1 MVKSQMFYGPAEPDS
16 EQIGRARHASWTT
29 IEHMRID
36 HRCLHIAVTKKLLDG
51 SDVGTALERVGGESV
66 AKGVAVGRFADPGS
80 SDRGA
85 NRPLNDRG
93 VEMMPP
99 LFTHLSIAPTRDLR
113 EHPLPN
119 PFARG

>member
-1 MVKSQMFYGPAEPDS
+1 MFYGPAEPDS
-16 EQIGRARHASWTT
+16 EQIGRARHASRTT

-36 HRCLHIAVTKKLLDG
+36 HRCLHIAVTKKLLDR
-51 SDVGTALERVGGESV
+51 SDVGTALQQVGGEAL
-66 AKGVAVGRFADPGS
+66 AKGMATGRFADPCR

-93 VEMMPP
+93 VEMMAA
-99 LFTHLSIAPTRDLR
+99 LFTRLSITPTRDLR

>member
-1 MVKSQMFYGPAEPDS
+1 MSVQILYGPAEPNS
-16 EQIGRARHASWTT
+16 EQIGRARHAGRAT

-36 HRCLHIAVTKKLLDG
+36 HRGLQIAVAQEVLD
-51 SDVGTALERVGGESV
+51 SANVGTSFQQVGCKAM
-66 AKGVAVGRFADPGS
+66 AKGVASGRFADPCCS
-80 SDRGA
+80 HRGA
-85 NRPLNDRG
+85 NRPLNDRR

-99 LFTHLSIAPTRDLR
+99 LFTRLSITPTRDLR

>member
-1 MVKSQMFYGPAEPDS
+1 MKSQMFYGPVEPNS
-16 EQIGRARHASWTT
+16 KQIGRARHACRAT

-36 HRCLHIAVTKKLLDG
+36 HRCLHIAVTKKLLDR
-51 SDVGTALERVGGESV
+51 SDVGSALQQVGGEAM
-66 AKGVAVGRFADPGS
+66 AKGVAAGRFADPGS
-80 SDRGA
+80 SDRSA

-93 VEMMPP
+93 VEMIAS
-99 LFTHLSIAPTRDLR
+99 LFTRLSITPTRDLR